1 MLALHSGFGIV
12 CLVAWALHFTN
23 NSRTSWKARVG
34 KELATWLSM
43 PSVIL
48 GIHFEAELGNYFEEV
63 YAWHNRS
70 GPHNSRSGFRM
81 MEIHNLYF
89 DFELPW
95 WNIANDTPR
104 LHLPSTMEYLESNFS
119 LKRRVPNAL
128 DFGKEGPQG
137 RER

>member
-12 CLVAWALHFTN
+12 CLVAWALHFAN
-23 NSRTSWKARVG
+23 NSRSSWKARVG
-34 KELATWLSM
+34 KEVATWLSM

-81 MEIHNLYF
+81 MEIHKSMFLF
-89 DFELPW
+89 
-95 WNIANDTPR
+95 
-104 LHLPSTMEYLESNFS
+104 
-119 LKRRVPNAL
+119 
-128 DFGKEGPQG
+128 
-137 RER
+137 